1 MTKIG
6 VAASIG
12 RPVAQLVEELRDS
25 FPGVGF
31 LPATNPEE
39 AVVHIRDADA
49 FVGLPTREVYLTAQ
63 KLRWVHCLGTGI
75 EGFVAIPELANGD
88 VVLTN
93 ARGPHTTSMADHVFA
108 MMLTFAHRLQDLW
121 EDQRAHR
128 WEPHKYD
135 ESYLELG
142 GRTMGN
148 SSLTASVLYTTAR
161 SLHPPLHPTTW
172 LRESWR
178 PTGSSVR

>member
-1 MTKIG
+1 MTKID

-63 KLRWVHCLGTGI
+63 KLRWVH
-75 EGFVAIPELANGD
+75 
-88 VVLTN
+88 
-93 ARGPHTTSMADHVFA
+93 M
-108 MMLTFAHRLQDLW
+108 HRLR
-121 EDQRAHR
+121 E
-128 WEPHKYD
+128 
-135 ESYLELG
+135 ELG
-142 GRTMGN
+142 KNGAALADELDVLVVRGLVAGRCDYCP
-148 SSLTASVLYTTAR
+148 A
-161 SLHPPLHPTTW
+161 
-172 LRESWR
+172 
-178 PTGSSVR
+178 